1 MGIIYSEPLCQ
12 ACYDNESSKVYELIR
27 ADGRNIDVQDA
38 VSGDTPLIAAC
49 RAGNLQVVKFLLDKG
64 ADASLRN
71 KKKRTCL
78 HYVAK
83 RAFSYLDFLLII
95 ILMPILLIG
104 YIIMLETQ
112 KRNVKLMNL
121 ALSSNVDVDAVD
133 YKGNT
138 ALHYTCQNKSH
149 NLVPLLL
156 ARNVKTSI
164 KNEKGETPLD
174 VAKRLKF
181 AKIIKELKKEG

>member
-104 YIIMLETQ
+104 YIIM
-112 KRNVKLMNL
+112 
-121 ALSSNVDVDAVD
+121 
-133 YKGNT
+133 KGNT